1 MRYLELGILFGFFLL
16 IGSGSGSLL
25 PMVYS
30 QISNSSQTNSS
41 DIENNKDIV
50 ISLTDAFNERNL
62 TAIDMLVAKDIKEH
76 RPGAGQGIEATKGF
90 LMALQTA
97 FPDFKTSI
105 NEIIAEGD
113 RVLVFTNTTGTH
125 EGPLVFAPGIPPT
138 GKVLS
143 FQTADLYTIAENGT
157 IVEHQDVIEIMD
169 MLQKMGAIQF
179 ATNSSLSSPP
189 PSK

>member
-1 MRYLELGILFGFFLL
+1 MRYFEFGILFGFFLL
-16 IGSGSGSLL
+16 ISGSACL
-25 PMVYS
+25 PSVYS
-30 QISNSSQTNSS
+30 QSSNLSQTNSS
-41 DIENNKDIV
+41 DIEKNKNV
-50 ISLTDAFNERNL
+50 IIELTDAFNERNL
-62 TAIDMLVAKDIKEH
+62 TAIDILVAKDVKEH
-76 RPGAGQGIEATKGF
+76 RQGAGQGVEATKGF

-97 FPDFKTSI
+97 FPDFKTTI

-125 EGPLVFAPGIPPT
+125 EGPFVFAPGVPPT

-179 ATNSSLSSPP
+179 VTNSSSSE
-189 PSK
+189 

>member
-1 MRYLELGILFGFFLL
+1 MYYFKPAIIFGFLFL
-16 IGSGSGSLL
+16 IGSCSSIS
-25 PMVYS
+25 YS
-30 QISNSSQTNSS
+30 QISNSSQTTSF
-41 DIENNKDIV
+41 DIEKNKDIV
-50 ISLTDAFNERNL
+50 IRLTDAFNERNF

-90 LMALQTA
+90 LMTLQTA
-97 FPDFKTSI
+97 FPDFKTTI

-125 EGPLVFAPGIPPT
+125 EGPFVFAPGISPT

-179 ATNSSLSSPP
+179 AANSSSSESP
-189 PSK
+189 